1 VAQSEGDAVS
11 AGGSRR
17 LATALAIW
25 ALAMTAG
32 ALVLMVPNSSGTSL
46 EDLGFNGVGGLM
58 LGTIYP
64 ILGWLIATR
73 RPENRIGW
81 MFLVIGLSQAASG
94 FVSEYA
100 IYGLITRP
108 GALPIAEIAAWIGT
122 WAWVPGF
129 VLLFVTIL
137 LFPDGRLPSRRWR
150 PVLWLAWVAA
160 VLTLLPTAVAA
171 WGYRGV
177 NLLSNVEPDPGN
189 DVLMTIYLATSALGQ
204 VLIVLVGLAAVG
216 AVATRYRHTN
226 SVERQQIKWLTVAA
240 VVEVGFLVLMNFVT
254 LPFPVDIISAILIT
268 PLVPISIGIAI
279 LRYRLYEIDRIVSR
293 TIAYAILTGILGA
306 TFVVTIIA
314 IQAMLASIT
323 ESQTIAVAASTL
335 VAFALFQPLRRRVQN
350 VVDRHFHR
358 AAIDAE
364 RTTTAYAARLRVEMS
379 LEAVGAGL
387 RETVDVALRPRSTG
401 VWLRGRDQ

>member
-1 VAQSEGDAVS
+1 MS